1 MKMIYLIIILLG
13 FVFGMLFGF
22 CAGMLAG
29 VFIGE
34 EKHVRKH
41 QCDKEIHRVE
51 EMYLNDNKQYK
62 DLKGK
67 CKTCLGCNQLELKKF
82 NGVYECK
89 NYMKG
94 SRDEKTSICSIQGR

>member
-1 MKMIYLIIILLG
+1 
-13 FVFGMLFGF
+13 
-22 CAGMLAG
+22 
-29 VFIGE
+29 
-34 EKHVRKH
+34 
-41 QCDKEIHRVE
+41 
-51 EMYLNDNKQYK
+51 MYLNDNKQYK